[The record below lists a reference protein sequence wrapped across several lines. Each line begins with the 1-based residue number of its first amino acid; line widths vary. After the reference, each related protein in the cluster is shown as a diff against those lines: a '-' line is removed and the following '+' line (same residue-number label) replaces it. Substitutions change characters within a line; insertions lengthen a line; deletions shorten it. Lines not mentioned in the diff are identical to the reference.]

1 MTHALPPLSSG
12 ALVSV
17 PLLVLLGLLL
27 AMAGYAAVVTRRH
40 LAQDRE
46 HEQQLSRL
54 GELSARLGQTH
65 LDPEELAETAY
76 EETARFLEADFF
88 QLGVFEGN
96 SYRTLI
102 WIRDYERQDNQVFDL
117 GQEGEG
123 IVGWVRTSGQALLV
137 RDFVAER
144 ESLPARPG
152 YNSDNPPQ
160 SAMFVPLA
168 IEGQVLGVL
177 AVQSRRA
184 GAFGPRDLRLM
195 QVLAAALTIRMALTT
210 MHAEVRY
217 RTLHVTLLREISRQ
231 VTSLKPI
238 RELLSGIVNATAQA
252 LHSYAVRLYEATS
265 GRLLL
270 RASSNQDE
278 APDTL
283 ELPLPEWL
291 RASRARCLDG
301 TWLDGAE
308 TDDPAGASGHVIIP
322 LRAED
327 HFLGTFDLQQMD
339 GGAIPQE
346 HVDLAETIGAQLAL
360 AMLEARNFAQQQEEA
375 WVTTV
380 LLEVARHAAQSGDTD
395 VALEAV
401 LRLTTLLAGVSW
413 AIVLMSEPDGT
424 LRIGPAAGLRREFKG
439 QHADLRILPEEI
451 GLRLP
456 LLESETPYQTVL
468 PDHLAEHF
476 DSRDALAL
484 ALSDGKNL
492 LGALLLEGQELTG
505 RRPALLAGIAHQ
517 ISLRIENARLVETV
531 ALQRSF
537 EREMSMARG
546 IQESFVP
553 KQPPS
558 ADGWEIG
565 ITWRLAREVGG
576 DFYDFIPLAAGPDG
590 PRWGIAIADVADK
603 GVPAALF
610 MALSRTLLRSVAI
623 SRIDPG
629 PTLTRL
635 NNLIISDAQ
644 ADMFVSLFYAV
655 WEPATGQ
662 LSYANGGHNPPM
674 IFEPGQRCRF
684 LAEHE
689 IVVGIEPGVTY
700 RTHSVTLRPGSLLL
714 LYTDGITEAPN
725 PDGEFFGAQRLEA
738 LILGASDWNAP
749 DLADR
754 IATRVTDFTAEPELH
769 DDLTA
774 ILIRRRP

>member
-1 MTHALPPLSSG
+1 MTHAL
-12 ALVSV
+12 A
-17 PLLVLLGLLL
+17 PLLLQISTPLLLLIFLLL
-27 AMAGYAAVVTRRH
+27 AVAAYAAVVTRRH
-40 LAQDRE
+40 LVQDRE

-65 LDPEELAETAY
+65 LDPEELAEVAY
-76 EETARFLEADFF
+76 EEAARFVEADFF

-96 SYRTLI
+96 AYRTLI

-117 GQEGEG
+117 RQESEG
-123 IVGWVRTSGQALLV
+123 IIGWIRSSGQPLLV
-137 RDFVAER
+137 RDFTAEHD
-144 ESLPARPG
+144 SLPARPG
-152 YNSDNPPQ
+152 YNSDNPPR
-160 SAMFVPLA
+160 SAVFVPLA

-177 AVQSRRA
+177 AVQSRRP

-195 QVLAAALTIRMALTT
+195 QMLAAALTIRMALTT
-210 MHAEVRY
+210 MHAEIRY
-217 RTLHVTLLREISRQ
+217 RTLHVALLREISHQ
-231 VTSLKPI
+231 VTALKPI
-238 RELLSGIVNATAQA
+238 RELLSGIVKVTAQA
-252 LHSYAVRLYEATS
+252 LEGYAVRLYEGSTGRLVLWATS
-265 GRLLL
+265 L
-270 RASSNQDE
+270 QDE
-278 APDTL
+278 ASEPL
-283 ELPLPEWL
+283 ERPLPDGL
-291 RASRARCLDG
+291 RKSRVRCLDAS
-301 TWLDGAE
+301 WLEGVEAE
-308 TDDPAGASGHVIIP
+308 APLGASGHVIIP

-327 HFLGTFDLQQMD
+327 HFLGALDLQQLD
-339 GGAIPQE
+339 GEPIPQE
-346 HVDLAETIGAQLAL
+346 HIELAETIGAQMAL

-380 LLEVARHAAQSGDTD
+380 LLEVARHAAQTGDTD

-413 AIVLMSEPDGT
+413 AILLLPDPEGVL
-424 LRIGPAAGLRREFKG
+424 RVGPSAGLHREFKG
-439 QHADLRILPEEI
+439 EHEELRIQPEEI
-451 GLRLP
+451 GLELP
-456 LLESETPYQTVL
+456 LLESETPYRTAL

-476 DSRDALAL
+476 ESKDALAL
-484 ALSDGKNL
+484 ALSDGKQL

-517 ISLRIENARLVETV
+517 ISLRLENARLVETV

-546 IQESFVP
+546 IQESFLP
-553 KQPPS
+553 KHPPE

-576 DFYDFIPLAAGPDG
+576 DFYDFIPLEPGPDG

-629 PTLTRL
+629 LTLTRL

-644 ADMFVSLFYAV
+644 ADMFVSVFYAV
-655 WEPATGQ
+655 WEPSTGR

-674 IFEPGQRCRF
+674 KFEPGQRCAF

-689 IVVGIEPGVTY
+689 LVLGIEPGVEY
-700 RTHSVTLRPGSLLL
+700 HTHSVTLDPGSLLV
-714 LYTDGITEAPN
+714 LYTDGVTEAPN
-725 PDGEFFGAQRLEA
+725 ASGELFGAQRLEA
-738 LILGASDWNAP
+738 LILGASDWGASA
-749 DLADR
+749 LAEQV
-754 IATRVTDFTAEPELH
+754 ATRVTDFNAEPDLR

-774 ILIRRRP
+774 IIVRRLP